1 MTQQQL
7 MGIMETHKIATREWV
22 LLILVYSHPQ
32 IGGKV
37 SINLLFHPFGDH
49 YSVVTSIIILLVVT
63 RVVIIQ
69 LQLEGCR

>member
-32 IGGKV
+32 IGGESV
-37 SINLLFHPFGDH
+37 YQFTFHPFGDH

-63 RVVIIQ
+63 RVV
-69 LQLEGCR
+69 LFSSN